1 MTSTASLDRSQNI
14 ASQRDAFTVKSTDIT
29 FSTETVTPDMA
40 RRYLGSASPE
50 TLSQKDDK
58 AVNIYAAAMRSEA
71 WVMNGQPIIFDK
83 DGHLI
88 DGVQRLNAV
97 LLTNTSFRTLV
108 ARNVRADTLHTIDQ
122 HRRRAYHGVLEARGI
137 RNASALVHVMGKL
150 IRYENGILGVA
161 GTQISWARYDRVLD
175 ANPELTEA
183 MEISDT
189 YGGNPIFA
197 QPRAILTFMAIRAG
211 HLTKWKHFLAAL
223 EDEAATTINAATILS
238 TQLQTYKDA
247 GTGDVDRMAAMSIM
261 AFNDYLNDTHRKAY
275 AWDKGNADVTGTP
288 KTKDLEV
295 DMISGH
301 PKLKRYPRARV
312 ERYHDWNLNFPQMI
326 GYPGVREGEMIGGT
340 KSDDYVGKTVEE
352 LKAMAARSDG
362 GESTAMMEITPEMA
376 QYFLDNFNKEN
387 RNIQKTHIQMIARDI
402 KNEKWMVNAQP
413 ICFTADPFAPGATY
427 PDVRLLN
434 GQHRLE
440 ACVHA
445 DMPIEVPIAIGIDR
459 RAFSTYDSHAKK
471 SVIRNNAGSGDRRI
485 IAGAALIQWRIDND
499 LRFNDRARP
508 SATELLNTV
517 DLHPG
522 LADQI
527 SLARRMKD
535 YGSAGVM
542 TFFIYHVRHDAK
554 HLAEEFLEK
563 LESGQDIEKG
573 SPITALRDKLMI
585 MRPKLMNEAD
595 ERKAKVAK
603 VKVANAPRKEVLG
616 TLLEGWE
623 AFKDYKSNKK
633 KASAQTEINL
643 EG

>member
-1 MTSTASLDRSQNI
+1 MTSTASLDRTSSDV
-14 ASQRDAFTVKSTDIT
+14 SQRDTFTVQNTDIT
-29 FSTETVTPDMA
+29 FVTETITPDVA
-40 RRYLGSASPE
+40 RRYLATASPE
-50 TLSQKDDK
+50 TLAQKDDK
-58 AVNIYAAAMRSEA
+58 AVNIYAQSMRNDG
-71 WVMNGQPIIFDK
+71 WVINGQPIIFDR
-83 DGHLI
+83 DGHLL

-97 LLTNTSFRTLV
+97 LLTDTSFRTFV

-122 HRRRAYHGVLEARGI
+122 HRRRAYHGVLESRGI

-150 IRYENGILGVA
+150 IRIENGILGVNGA
-161 GTQISWARYDRVLD
+161 QISWSRYDRVLD
-175 ANPELTEA
+175 ANPELSQA
-183 MEISDT
+183 MEVSET
-189 YGGNPIFA
+189 YSGNPIFA
-197 QPRAILTFMAIRAG
+197 QPRALLTFMAIRAG

-223 EDEAATTINAATILS
+223 EDESATTINAATVLS

-247 GTGDVDRMAAMSIM
+247 GTGDIDRMAAMSIM
-261 AFNDYLNDTHRKAY
+261 AFNDYLNETFRKAY
-275 AWDKGNADVTGTP
+275 AWDRGNPDVTGKP
-288 KTKDLEV
+288 KPKDLEV

-312 ERYHDWNLNFPQMI
+312 DRYHDWNLNFPQMI
-326 GYPGVREGEMIGGT
+326 GYPGLREGVMSGGA
-340 KSDDYVGKTVEE
+340 KSEDYIGKTMDE
-352 LKAMAARSDG
+352 LRAVASRSDG
-362 GESTAMMEITPEMA
+362 DVSVDMMEITPEMA
-376 QYFLDNFNKEN
+376 QYFLDKFNKEN

-413 ICFTADPFAPGATY
+413 ICFTADPFAPGANY

-440 ACVHA
+440 ACVQA
-445 DMPIEVPIAIGIDR
+445 DLPIEVPIAIGIDA

-471 SVIRNNAGSGDRRI
+471 SVVRSSKAGGGDRRVI
-485 IAGAALIQWRIDND
+485 GGVALIQWRIDND

-508 SATELLNTV
+508 SASELLETV
-517 DLHPG
+517 ERHPG

-542 TFFIYHVRHDAK
+542 TFFIYHVRNDAK

-563 LESGQDIEKG
+563 LETGQDIEKG

-585 MRPKLMNEAD
+585 MRPKLMNDAD

-623 AFKDYKSNKK
+623 AFKDYKLNKSK
-633 KASAQTEINL
+633 SAVQTEIDV
-643 EG
+643 